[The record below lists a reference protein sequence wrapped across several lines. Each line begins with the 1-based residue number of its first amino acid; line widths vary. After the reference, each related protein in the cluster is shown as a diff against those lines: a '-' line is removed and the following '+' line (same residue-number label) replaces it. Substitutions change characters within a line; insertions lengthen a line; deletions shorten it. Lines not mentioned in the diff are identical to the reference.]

1 MDGVRG
7 GTEFVMNI
15 CIIGTGYVGLVTGA
29 CLAEFGM
36 NLICVDND
44 QQKIDLLQQGKMS
57 VHEPGLEDLVLKNMR
72 EGRLSFSTSIQ
83 DGVTSSLVIFIAVG
97 TPSKDDGSADLR
109 AVEEVAKEIA
119 RYMNGYKVV
128 VVKSTVPVG
137 TCRRLKQLIQDHQ
150 AQPIPFDIV
159 SNPEFQREGS
169 AIEDFMRPDRVTI
182 GAESEQAIAIMKD
195 IYNALYLIETP
206 FVITSLETAEMIKY
220 AANTFL
226 ATKVTFINEI
236 ANLCEMVGADVHH
249 VAKAMGLDGR
259 IGKKFLHPGP
269 GFGGSCF
276 PKDTRALSKIA
287 RESGY
292 VFKILESVIEVN
304 EEQKQRMVIKI
315 KEKVGNLKGKT
326 IGILGLSF
334 KPNTNDIRESSS
346 IAIIQGLLAMGAKV
360 KAFDPAAMEEAKA
373 IFPGLEYGKD
383 AYDVAR
389 GADALVLVTEWNQF
403 RRLDLPRIKDLLKS
417 PIFIDL
423 RNVYDPDQMKRLGF
437 NYCGVGR

>member
-1 MDGVRG
+1 
-7 GTEFVMNI
+7 MNI

-44 QQKIDLLQQGKMS
+44 RQKIDLLQQGK
-57 VHEPGLEDLVLKNMR
+57 VFIHEPGLEDMVMKNMK
-72 EGRLSFSTSIQ
+72 EGRLRFSPNIEE
-83 DGVTSSLVIFIAVG
+83 GVGSSLVIFIAVG
-97 TPSKDDGSADLR
+97 TPSNDDGSADLR

-119 RYMNGYKVV
+119 RYMDGYKVV

-150 AQPIPFDIV
+150 VRPSPFDIV

-169 AIEDFMRPDRVTI
+169 AIEDFMRPDRVTL

-195 IYNALYLIETP
+195 IYSALYLIETP

-236 ANLCEMVGADVHH
+236 ANLCERVGADVYH
-249 VAKAMGLDGR
+249 VSRAMGLDGR

-269 GFGGSCF
+269 GYGGSCF
-276 PKDTRALSKIA
+276 PKDTRALSRIA
-287 RESGY
+287 HESGY
-292 VFKILESVIEVN
+292 TFKILDAVIEVN
-304 EEQKQRMVIKI
+304 EEQKERMVDKI
-315 KEKVGNLKGKT
+315 REKVGDLRGKT
-326 IGILGLSF
+326 IGMLGLSF

-346 IAIIQGLLAMGAKV
+346 IVIIQQLLTMGAKV
-360 KAFDPAAMEEAKA
+360 KAFDPAAMEETKA
-373 IFPGLEYGKD
+373 VLPELEYGED

-403 RRLDLPRIKDLLKS
+403 RRLDLQRIKGLLKS
-417 PIFIDL
+417 PTFIDL

-437 NYCGVGR
+437 DYCGVGR

>member
-1 MDGVRG
+1 MD
-7 GTEFVMNI
+7 I

-36 NLICVDND
+36 NLICMDND
-44 QQKIDLLQQGKMS
+44 QQKIDLLQQGKVS
-57 VHEPGLEDLVLKNMR
+57 IHEPGLEDLVLKNMR

-83 DGVTSSLVIFIAVG
+83 DGVASSLVIFIAVG

-119 RYMNGYKVV
+119 CHMDGYKVV

-150 AQPIPFDIV
+150 KNPSPFDIV

-169 AIEDFMRPDRVTI
+169 AVEDFMRPDRVTI

-195 IYNALYLIETP
+195 IYSALYLIETP

-220 AANTFL
+220 AANSFL

-236 ANLCEMVGADVHH
+236 ANLCERVGADVHH
-249 VAKAMGLDGR
+249 VARAMGLDGR

-287 RESGY
+287 REKGY
-292 VFKILESVIEVN
+292 VFKILDSVIEVN
-304 EEQKQRMVIKI
+304 EEQKQRMVMKI
-315 KEKVGNLKGKT
+315 KEKVGDPRGKT

-334 KPNTNDIRESSS
+334 KPNTDDIRESSS
-346 IAIIQGLLAMGAKV
+346 IAIIQGLLSMGAKV
-360 KAFDPAAMEEAKA
+360 RAFDPAAMDEAKTV
-373 IFPGLEYGKD
+373 FPQLEYGMD
-383 AYDVAR
+383 AYDVAK

-403 RRLDLPRIKDLLKS
+403 RRLDLQRIKNLLKS

-423 RNVYDPDQMKRLGF
+423 RNVYDPDQMRRLGF

>member
-1 MDGVRG
+1 
-7 GTEFVMNI
+7 MNI

-44 QQKIDLLQQGKMS
+44 RQKIDLLQQGKVS
-57 VHEPGLEDLVLKNMR
+57 IHEPGLEDIVIKNMK
-72 EGRLSFSTSIQ
+72 EGRLRFSPNIEE
-83 DGVTSSLVIFIAVG
+83 GVTSSLVIFIAVG
-97 TPSKDDGSADLR
+97 TPSNDDGSADLR

-119 RYMNGYKVV
+119 RYMDGYKVV

-150 AQPIPFDIV
+150 VQPSPFDIV

-195 IYNALYLIETP
+195 IYSALYLIETP

-220 AANTFL
+220 AANAFL

-236 ANLCEMVGADVHH
+236 ANLCERVGADVYH
-249 VAKAMGLDGR
+249 VARAMGLDGR

-269 GFGGSCF
+269 GYGGSCF
-276 PKDTRALSKIA
+276 PKDTRALSRIA
-287 RESGY
+287 HESGY
-292 VFKILESVIEVN
+292 AFKILDSVIEVN
-304 EEQKQRMVIKI
+304 EEQKERMVNKI
-315 KEKVGNLKGKT
+315 REKVGDLRGKI
-326 IGILGLSF
+326 IGVLGLSF
-334 KPNTNDIRESSS
+334 KPSTNDIRESSS
-346 IAIIQGLLAMGAKV
+346 IVIIQRLLTMGAKV
-360 KAFDPAAMEEAKA
+360 KAFDPAAMEETKA
-373 IFPGLEYGKD
+373 VLPELEYGED

-389 GADALVLVTEWNQF
+389 GADALVLATEWNQF
-403 RRLDLPRIKDLLKS
+403 RRLDLQRIKGLLKS
-417 PIFIDL
+417 PTFIDL

-437 NYCGVGR
+437 DYCGIGR

>member
-1 MDGVRG
+1 
-7 GTEFVMNI
+7 MNI

-36 NLICVDND
+36 NLICVDID
-44 QQKIDLLQQGKMS
+44 QQKIDLLQQGKIS
-57 VHEPGLEDLVLKNMR
+57 IHEAGLEDLVLKNMR
-72 EGRLSFSTSIQ
+72 EERLSFSTSVR
-83 DGVTSSLVIFIAVG
+83 DGVASSLVIFIAVG

-137 TCRRLKQLIQDHQ
+137 TCHRLKQLIRDHQ
-150 AQPIPFDIV
+150 VTPTPFDIV

-169 AIEDFMRPDRVTI
+169 AVEDFMRPDRVTI

-195 IYNALYLIETP
+195 IYSALYLLETP

-220 AANTFL
+220 AANSFL

-249 VAKAMGLDGR
+249 VARAMGLDGR

-287 RESGY
+287 RERGY
-292 VFKILESVIEVN
+292 VFKILDSVIEVN
-304 EEQKQRMVIKI
+304 EEQKQRMVMKI
-315 KEKVGNLKGKT
+315 KEKVGDLRGKT

-334 KPNTNDIRESSS
+334 KPNTDDIRESSS
-346 IAIIQGLLAMGAKV
+346 IAIIQGLLALGAKV
-360 KAFDPAAMEEAKA
+360 KAFDPAAMEEVKA
-373 IFPGLEYGKD
+373 VLPQLEYGMD
-383 AYDVAR
+383 AYDVAK

-403 RRLDLPRIKDLLKS
+403 RRLDLQRIKNLLKN

>member
-1 MDGVRG
+1 
-7 GTEFVMNI
+7 MNI

-36 NLICVDND
+36 NLVCVDND
-44 QQKIDLLQQGKMS
+44 RQKIDLLQQGKVS
-57 VHEPGLEDLVLKNMR
+57 IHEPGLEDIVIKNMK
-72 EGRLSFSTSIQ
+72 EGRLRFSPNIEE
-83 DGVTSSLVIFIAVG
+83 GVTSSLVIFIAVG
-97 TPSKDDGSADLR
+97 TPSNDDGSADLR

-119 RYMNGYKVV
+119 RYMDGYKAV

-137 TCRRLKQLIQDHQ
+137 TCRRLKQMIQDHQ
-150 AQPIPFDIV
+150 VRPSPFDIV

-195 IYNALYLIETP
+195 IYSALYLIETP

-220 AANTFL
+220 AANAFL

-236 ANLCEMVGADVHH
+236 ANLCERVGSDVYH
-249 VAKAMGLDGR
+249 VARAMGLDGR

-269 GFGGSCF
+269 GYGGSCF
-276 PKDTRALSKIA
+276 PKDTRALSRIA
-287 RESGY
+287 HESGY
-292 VFKILESVIEVN
+292 AFKILDSVIEVN
-304 EEQKQRMVIKI
+304 EEQKERMVNKI
-315 KEKVGNLKGKT
+315 REKIGDLRGKT
-326 IGILGLSF
+326 VGVLGLSF
-334 KPNTNDIRESSS
+334 KPSTNDIRESSS
-346 IAIIQGLLAMGAKV
+346 IVIIQRLLTMGAKV

-373 IFPGLEYGKD
+373 VLPELEYGED

-389 GADALVLVTEWNQF
+389 GADALVLATEWNQF
-403 RRLDLPRIKDLLKS
+403 RRLDLQRIKGLLKS
-417 PIFIDL
+417 PTFIDL

-437 NYCGVGR
+437 DYCGVGR

>member
-1 MDGVRG
+1 
-7 GTEFVMNI
+7 MNI
-15 CIIGTGYVGLVTGA
+15 CIIGTGYVGLVTGV

-44 QQKIDLLQQGKMS
+44 QQKIDLLQRGKMS
-57 VHEPGLEDLVLKNMR
+57 IHEPGLEDLVLKNMR

-83 DGVTSSLVIFIAVG
+83 DGVASSLVIFIAVG
-97 TPSKDDGSADLR
+97 TPPKDDGSADLR

-119 RYMNGYKVV
+119 RSMNGYKVV

-269 GFGGSCF
+269 GYGGSCF

-360 KAFDPAAMEEAKA
+360 KAFDPAAMEEARA
-373 IFPGLEYGKD
+373 ILSEVEYGKD
-383 AYDVAR
+383 AYDVAK

-423 RNVYDPDQMKRLGF
+423 RNVYDPDQMKRMGF

>member
-1 MDGVRG
+1 
-7 GTEFVMNI
+7 MNI

-44 QQKIDLLQQGKMS
+44 RPKIDLLQQGKVS
-57 VHEPGLEDLVLKNMR
+57 IHEPGLEDIVIKNMK
-72 EGRLSFSTSIQ
+72 EGRLRFSPNI
-83 DGVTSSLVIFIAVG
+83 DEGVTSSLVIFIAVG
-97 TPSKDDGSADLR
+97 TPSNDDGSADLR

-119 RYMNGYKVV
+119 RYMDGYKVV

-150 AQPIPFDIV
+150 VRPSPFDIV

-169 AIEDFMRPDRVTI
+169 AIEDFMRPDRVTL

-195 IYNALYLIETP
+195 IYSALYLIETP

-220 AANTFL
+220 AANAFL

-236 ANLCEMVGADVHH
+236 ANLCERVGSDVYH
-249 VAKAMGLDGR
+249 VARAMGLDGR

-269 GFGGSCF
+269 GYGGSCF
-276 PKDTRALSKIA
+276 PKDTRALSRIA
-287 RESGY
+287 HESGY
-292 VFKILESVIEVN
+292 AFKILDSVIEVN
-304 EEQKQRMVIKI
+304 EEQKERMVNKI
-315 KEKVGNLKGKT
+315 REKVGDLRGKT
-326 IGILGLSF
+326 IGVLGLSF
-334 KPNTNDIRESSS
+334 KPSTNDIRESSS
-346 IAIIQGLLAMGAKV
+346 IVIIQRLLTMGAKV
-360 KAFDPAAMEEAKA
+360 KAFDPAAMEETKA
-373 IFPGLEYGKD
+373 VLPELEYGED

-389 GADALVLVTEWNQF
+389 GADALVLATEWNQF
-403 RRLDLPRIKDLLKS
+403 RRLDLQRIKGLLKS
-417 PIFIDL
+417 PTFIDL

-437 NYCGVGR
+437 DYCGVGR